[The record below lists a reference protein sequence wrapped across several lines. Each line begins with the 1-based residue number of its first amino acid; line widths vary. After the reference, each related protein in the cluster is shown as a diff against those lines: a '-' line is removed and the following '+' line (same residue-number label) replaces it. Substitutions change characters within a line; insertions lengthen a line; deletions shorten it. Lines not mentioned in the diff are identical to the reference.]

1 MIIIAMTLSI
11 FSDLVFAKENYIDII
26 IKKPEWCNSTNIVYY
41 YTIVDIQKEY
51 KYPCAIYINI

>member
-1 MIIIAMTLSI
+1 MIIITMTLSF

>member
-1 MIIIAMTLSI
+1 MIIITMTLSI

-26 IKKPEWCNSTNIVYY
+26 IEKPEWCNSTNIVYY

>member
-1 MIIIAMTLSI
+1 MIIITMTLSF

-26 IKKPEWCNSTNIVYY
+26 IKKPEWCNSTSIVYY
-41 YTIVDIQKEY
+41 YTFVDIQKEY

>member
-1 MIIIAMTLSI
+1 MIIITMTLSV

-26 IKKPEWCNSTNIVYY
+26 IKKPEWCNSTSIVYY
-41 YTIVDIQKEY
+41 YTFVDIQKEY

>member
-1 MIIIAMTLSI
+1 MTLSI

-26 IKKPEWCNSTNIVYY
+26 IKKPEWCNSTSIVYY
-41 YTIVDIQKEY
+41 YTFVDIQKEY